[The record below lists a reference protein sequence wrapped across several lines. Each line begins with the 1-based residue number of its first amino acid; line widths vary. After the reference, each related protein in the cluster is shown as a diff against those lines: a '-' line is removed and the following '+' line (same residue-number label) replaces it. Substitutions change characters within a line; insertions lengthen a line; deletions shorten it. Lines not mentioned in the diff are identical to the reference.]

1 MTPTEFSRNNNVKVG
16 DRLLGVRNVVKIKD
30 PEAIKRLIMS
40 NDYEH
45 KRIISISAHI
55 DHGKTTTTDYLM
67 RRAGLMS
74 DAAAGQALMTD
85 SDEEEQE
92 RGITIFTSVV
102 LLNFEVDGEEYLVQL
117 SDTPGHLS
125 FTGEVSRA
133 LRASDGAV
141 ILVDA
146 LEGVMTQTET
156 NIRLAVGS
164 EACRPVL
171 FINKVDRLINELKLP
186 PAKVYERIDIIVAKV
201 NELIKKVAP
210 GEFSKEWQVG
220 FEHGTV
226 AIGSAKTGWAFTQ
239 ETLKKRD
246 IKPIVVFE
254 KYNEGDEMWLRENL
268 PLDEALLEMIAYH
281 LPDPKTAQK
290 YKIPRIWKGDLDS
303 PEGKALLDCD
313 PNGPLL
319 GMITKIFVDPKS
331 KRPTLIGRVFS
342 GTIRSGDEIRLV
354 NMRQNARV
362 KRLGVQEITDIL
374 PMDEIPAGNL
384 MSIFGFICPS
394 GESFVEANSEIVGFE
409 AIEYV
414 SEPVVSRSIKPIDP
428 QDVAR
433 LGDVVKKWIMA
444 DPTARFVHDKESGEY
459 RLDGIDPLQIEILT
473 KRINE
478 QVPIRVSEPIIVYR
492 EKMTQRGDEF
502 HTKSPNGH
510 NRIRMYLEPLDEKT
524 IELIRK
530 KKVTAEM
537 PGRER
542 AQILRDEAGWDAK
555 EARKILDIFEGC
567 MIVDAMSGVQ
577 KFDRILP
584 YVKSIF
590 HEFVESGPIAHEPVM
605 GVRVT
610 ITDATI
616 HSDPAHTGYTEV
628 ATMVSSGL
636 NMGFLTGV
644 PGLYEPIL
652 NTDIKTPTDT
662 QGAVIKVLTAHRGQI
677 VTIEGEEEAVAIKG
691 TLPTAE
697 TIGIAD
703 EFRSASAGRSFFG
716 YQFRGFES
724 VPGSIQE
731 ELILEIRKRKG
742 MPEEMPSMSSWSRYV
757 YKRT

>member
-1 MTPTEFSRNNNVKVG
+1 M
-16 DRLLGVRNVVKIKD
+16 VKIKD
-30 PEAIKRLIMS
+30 PDAIKRLIMS
-40 NDYEH
+40 DDFEH

-85 SDEEEQE
+85 SDDEEQE

-156 NIRLAVGS
+156 NIRLAVGG
-164 EACRPVL
+164 EACKPVL

-186 PAKVYERIDIIVAKV
+186 PEKVGERLVIIASKV

-210 GEFSKEWQVG
+210 PEYAKEWRVN
-220 FEHGTV
+220 FEEGSV
-226 AIGSAKTGWAFTQ
+226 AIGSAKTGWAFTNK
-239 ETLKKRD
+239 TLAKKGVPA
-246 IKPIVVFE
+246 KVVFE

-268 PLDEALLEMIAYH
+268 PLDDALLEMIVHH
-281 LPDPKTAQK
+281 LPNPKEAQT
-290 YKIPRIWKGDLDS
+290 YKIPRIWKGDLAS
-303 PEGKALLDCD
+303 TEGKALLECD
-313 PNGPLL
+313 RKGPLL

-342 GTIRSGDEIRLV
+342 GTVKSGQSIRLV
-354 NMRQNARV
+354 NMKQNVTV

-374 PMDEIPAGNL
+374 PMDAVPAGNL
-384 MSIFGFICPS
+384 FSVFGFMCPS
-394 GESFVEANSEIVGFE
+394 GESFVAVDSEMQGFE

-414 SEPVVSRSIKPIDP
+414 SEPVVSRSIKPVDP
-428 QDVAR
+428 QDIAK
-433 LGDVVKKWIMA
+433 LGEVVSKWIMA
-444 DPTARFVHDKESGEY
+444 DPTARFIHDKESGEY

-478 QVPIRVSEPIIVYR
+478 QVKIIISEPIIVYR
-492 EKMTQRGDEF
+492 EKITERGQEF

-510 NRIRMYLEPLDEKT
+510 NRLRLYVEPLDEKA
-524 IELIRK
+524 IELIK
-530 KKVTAEM
+530 KRRITKDM
-537 PGRER
+537 NSRER
-542 AQILRDEAGWDAK
+542 AAILRDEAGWDAK
-555 EARKILDIFEGC
+555 EARKILDIYQSS
-567 MIVDAMSGVQ
+567 MLVDAMSGVQ
-577 KFDRILP
+577 RFDRIYSYLETT
-584 YVKSIF
+584 F
-590 HEFVESGPIAHEPVM
+590 REFIDQGPIAKEPVM
-605 GVRVT
+605 GVKVLL
-610 ITDATI
+610 TDATV
-616 HSDPAHTGYTEV
+616 HTDPAHTGYNEV
-628 ATMVSSGL
+628 ATMTSSGL
-636 NMGFLTGV
+636 NMSFLTGSA
-644 PGLYEPIL
+644 GLYEPIL
-652 NTDIKTPTDT
+652 NADIKTPTDT
-662 QGAVIKVLTAHRGQI
+662 QGGVIKVLTGHRGQI
-677 VTIEGEEEAVAIKG
+677 LTIDAEEDTVTVRG

-703 EFRSASAGRSFFG
+703 EFRSATAGRSFFG
-716 YQFRGFES
+716 YEFRGFEP
-724 VPGSIQE
+724 VPGNMQE
-731 ELILEIRKRKG
+731 EKILEIRARKG
-742 MPEEMPSMSSWSRYV
+742 MPEEMPSTSSWSRWI

>member
-1 MTPTEFSRNNNVKVG
+1 
-16 DRLLGVRNVVKIKD
+16 LVKIKD
-30 PEAIKRLIMS
+30 PDAIKRLIQS
-40 NDYEH
+40 DDYEH

-85 SDEEEQE
+85 SDDEEQE

-156 NIRLAVGS
+156 NIRLAVGG
-164 EACRPVL
+164 EACKPVL
-171 FINKVDRLINELKLP
+171 FVNKVDRLINELKLP
-186 PAKVYERIDIIVAKV
+186 PAKVYERIDIIISKV

-210 GEFSKEWQVG
+210 KEYAKDWRVNFQEG
-220 FEHGTV
+220 SV
-226 AIGSAKTGWAFTQ
+226 AIGSAKTGWAFTMK
-239 ETLKKRD
+239 TLEKQG

-254 KYNEGDEMWLRENL
+254 KYSEGDEMWLRENL
-268 PLDEALLEMIAYH
+268 PLDDALLEMIVYH
-281 LPDPKTAQK
+281 LPNPKDAQK
-290 YKIPRIWKGDLDS
+290 YKIPRIWKGDLDTA
-303 PEGKALLDCD
+303 EGKALLECD
-313 PNGPLL
+313 RNGPLL

-342 GTIRSGDEIRLV
+342 GTIKSGQSIRLV
-354 NMRQNARV
+354 GMKQNVTV

-374 PMDEIPAGNL
+374 PMEEVPAGNL
-384 MSIFGFICPS
+384 FSVFGFICPS
-394 GESFVEANSEIVGFE
+394 GESFVELDSEMPAFE

-414 SEPVVSRSIKPIDP
+414 SEPVVSRSIKPVDP
-428 QDVAR
+428 QDIAK
-433 LGDVVKKWIMA
+433 LGEVVSKWIMA
-444 DPTARFVHDKESGEY
+444 DPTARFIHDKESGEY

-478 QVPIRVSEPIIVYR
+478 QVKITISEPIIVYR
-492 EKMTQRGDEF
+492 EKITRRGDEF

-510 NRIRMYLEPLDEKT
+510 NRLRLYVEPLDEKT
-524 IELIRK
+524 VNLIRRRRI
-530 KKVTAEM
+530 TADQNA
-537 PGRER
+537 RER

-555 EARKILDIFEGC
+555 KARKILDIYESS
-567 MIVDAMSGVQ
+567 MLVDGMSGVQ
-577 KFDRILP
+577 RFDRIYSYLDT
-584 YVKSIF
+584 VF
-590 HEFVESGPIAHEPVM
+590 REFIDQGPLAREPVM
-605 GVRVT
+605 GVKVVL
-610 ITDATI
+610 TDATV
-616 HSDPAHTGYTEV
+616 HTDPAHTGYNEV
-628 ATMVSSGL
+628 ATMTSSGL
-636 NMGFLTGV
+636 NMSFLTAGA
-644 PGLYEPIL
+644 GLYEPIL

-662 QGAVIKVLTAHRGQI
+662 QGGVIRVLTGHRGQVI
-677 VTIEGEEEAVAIKG
+677 TIDAEEDTVTVKG
-691 TLPTAE
+691 VLPTAE

-703 EFRSASAGRSFFG
+703 EFRSATAGRSFFG
-716 YQFRGFES
+716 YEFRGFEP
-724 VPGSIQE
+724 VPTSMQE
-731 ELILEIRKRKG
+731 EKILEIRERKG
-742 MPEEMPSMSSWSRYV
+742 MPNQMPSTSSWSRWV

>member
-1 MTPTEFSRNNNVKVG
+1 LVKVKEP
-16 DRLLGVRNVVKIKD
+16 D
-30 PEAIKRLIMS
+30 AIKKLIAS
-40 NDYEH
+40 DDYEH

-156 NIRLAVGS
+156 NIRLAVGG
-164 EACRPVL
+164 EGTKPVL

-186 PAKVYERIDIIVAKV
+186 PAKVYERIDLIIAKV
-201 NELIKKVAP
+201 NQLIKKVAP
-210 GEFSKEWQVG
+210 KEFAKEWQVNFQQG
-220 FEHGTV
+220 SV
-226 AIGSAKTGWAFTQ
+226 AVGSAKTGWAFTMK
-239 ETLKKRD
+239 TLAKKD
-246 IKPIVVFE
+246 IKPVVVFE

-268 PLDEALLEMIAYH
+268 PLDDALLEMIVHH
-281 LPDPKTAQK
+281 LPNPKEAQK
-290 YKIPRIWKGDLDS
+290 HKIPRIWRGDLES
-303 PEGKALLDCD
+303 PEGKALLECD
-313 PNGPLL
+313 PDGPLL

-342 GTIRSGDEIRLV
+342 GTMRSGDEIHLI

-374 PMDEIPAGNL
+374 PMDEVPAGNL
-384 MSIFGFICPS
+384 MSIFGFMCPS
-394 GESFVEANSEIVGFE
+394 GESFVAAGSEMKGFE

-414 SEPVVSRSIKPIDP
+414 SEPVVSRSITPKDP
-428 QDVAR
+428 QDVGK
-433 LGDVVKKWIMA
+433 LGDVVKMWIMA
-444 DPTARFVHDKESGEY
+444 DPTARFIHDKESGEY

-492 EKMTQRGDEF
+492 EKMTKKGDEF

-510 NRIRMYLEPLDEKT
+510 NRLRMYLEPLDEKT
-524 IELIRK
+524 IELIK
-530 KKVTAEM
+530 KKRVTAEM
-537 PGRER
+537 PARER

-555 EARKILDIFEGC
+555 KARKILDIYESC
-567 MIVDAMSGVQ
+567 MLVDAMSGVQ
-577 KFDRILP
+577 RFDRILS
-584 YVKSIF
+584 YLKTSF
-590 HEFVESGPIAHEPVM
+590 REFVEEGPIAREPVL
-605 GVRVT
+605 GVKVVL
-610 ITDATI
+610 TDATV
-616 HSDPAHTGYTEV
+616 HVDPAHTGYNEV
-628 ATMVSSGL
+628 ATMTSSGL
-636 NMGFLTGV
+636 NMSFLTGA
-644 PGLYEPIL
+644 PGIFEPIL
-652 NTDIKTPTDT
+652 NADIKTPIDT
-662 QGAVIKVLTAHRGQI
+662 QGGVIKVLTGHRGQVI
-677 VTIEGEEEAVAIKG
+677 TIEGEEENVAVKG

-703 EFRSASAGRSFFG
+703 EFRSATAGRSFFG
-716 YQFRGFES
+716 YEFRGFEALPS
-724 VPGSIQE
+724 SLQE
-731 ELILEIRKRKG
+731 EIILEIRGRKK
-742 MPEEMPSMSSWSRYV
+742 MPLEMPSLSSWSRYV

>member
-1 MTPTEFSRNNNVKVG
+1 
-16 DRLLGVRNVVKIKD
+16 
-30 PEAIKRLIMS
+30 
-40 NDYEH
+40 
-45 KRIISISAHI
+45 
-55 DHGKTTTTDYLM
+55 
-67 RRAGLMS
+67 MS

-85 SDEEEQE
+85 SDDEEQE

-102 LLNFEVDGEEYLVQL
+102 LLNFDVEGEEYLVQL

-156 NIRLAVGS
+156 NIRLAVGG
-164 EACRPVL
+164 EGCKPVL

-201 NELIKKVAP
+201 NALIKKVAP
-210 GEFSKEWQVG
+210 KDFSKDWRVDFTKG
-220 FEHGTV
+220 SV
-226 AIGSAKTGWAFTQ
+226 AVGSAKTGWAFTMK
-239 ETLKKRD
+239 TLAKKE
-246 IKPIVVFE
+246 IKPNVVFE

-268 PLDEALLEMIAYH
+268 PLDDALLEMIVKH
-281 LPDPKTAQK
+281 LPNPKDAQK
-290 YKIPRIWKGDLDS
+290 YKIPRIWKGDLES
-303 PEGKALLDCD
+303 EAGKALLEAD

-342 GTIRSGDEIRLV
+342 GTLRSGQEIRLV

-362 KRLGVQEITDIL
+362 RRLGVQEITDIL
-374 PMDEIPAGNL
+374 PMDEVPAGNL
-384 MSIFGFICPS
+384 FSIFGFMCPS
-394 GESFVEANSEIVGFE
+394 GESFVDAGSDVPGFE

-414 SEPVVSRSIKPIDP
+414 SEPVVSRSITPLDP
-428 QDVAR
+428 QDIAK
-433 LGDVVKKWIMA
+433 LGDVVKMWIMA

-478 QVPIRVSEPIIVYR
+478 QVPIRISEPIIVYR
-492 EKMTQRGDEF
+492 EKMTERGDEF

-524 IELIRK
+524 VGLIK
-530 KKVTAEM
+530 KRRVTAEM
-537 PGRER
+537 PSRDR
-542 AQILRDEAGWDAK
+542 AIILRDEAGWDAK
-555 EARKILDIFEGC
+555 KARKILDIFQGC
-567 MIVDAMSGVQ
+567 MLVDGMSGVQ
-577 KFDRILP
+577 RFDRILA
-584 YVKSIF
+584 YVKSVF
-590 HEFVESGPIAHEPVM
+590 QEFVEEGPIAHEPVM
-605 GVRVT
+605 GVKVVL
-610 ITDATI
+610 TDATV
-616 HSDPAHTGYTEV
+616 HNDPAHTGYNEV

-636 NMGFLTGV
+636 NMSFLTGEAS
-644 PGLYEPIL
+644 LYEPVL
-652 NTDIKTPTDT
+652 NTDIKTPIDT
-662 QGAVIKVLTAHRGQI
+662 QGGVIKVLTGHRGQI
-677 VTIEGEEEAVAIKG
+677 VTIEGEEENVTVKG

-716 YQFRGFES
+716 YEFRGFEPL
-724 VPGSIQE
+724 PGTLQE
-731 ELILEIRKRKG
+731 EIILEIRARKK
-742 MPEEMPSMSSWSRYV
+742 MPDQMPHLSSWNRWI

>member
-1 MTPTEFSRNNNVKVG
+1 
-16 DRLLGVRNVVKIKD
+16 
-30 PEAIKRLIMS
+30 
-40 NDYEH
+40 
-45 KRIISISAHI
+45 
-55 DHGKTTTTDYLM
+55 
-67 RRAGLMS
+67 MS

-85 SDEEEQE
+85 SDDEEQE

-102 LLNFEVDGEEYLVQL
+102 LLNFDVEGEEYLVQL

-156 NIRLAVGS
+156 NIRLAVGG
-164 EACRPVL
+164 EGCKPVL

-210 GEFSKEWQVG
+210 EG
-220 FEHGTV
+220 FTKDWRVDFAKGSV
-226 AIGSAKTGWAFTQ
+226 AVGSAKTGWAFTMK
-239 ETLKKRD
+239 TLEKKE
-246 IKPIVVFE
+246 IKPNVVFE
-254 KYNEGDEMWLRENL
+254 KYYEGDEMWLRENL
-268 PLDEALLEMIAYH
+268 PLDDALLEMIVKH
-281 LPDPKTAQK
+281 LPNPKEAQK
-290 YKIPRIWKGDLDS
+290 YKIPRIWKGDLES
-303 PEGKALLDCD
+303 EAGKALLEAD

-342 GTIRSGDEIRLV
+342 GTLKSGQEIRLV

-374 PMDEIPAGNL
+374 PMDEVPAGNL
-384 MSIFGFICPS
+384 FSIFGFMCPS
-394 GESFVEANSEIVGFE
+394 GESFVEAGSEVPGFE

-414 SEPVVSRSIKPIDP
+414 SEPVVSRSITPLDP
-428 QDVAR
+428 QDVAK
-433 LGDVVKKWIMA
+433 LGDVVKMWIMA

-478 QVPIRVSEPIIVYR
+478 QVPIRISEPIIVYR
-492 EKMTQRGDEF
+492 EKMTERGDEF

-510 NRIRMYLEPLDEKT
+510 NRIRMFLEPLDEKT
-524 IELIRK
+524 VELIK
-530 KKVTAEM
+530 KRRVTAEM
-537 PGRER
+537 PSRDR
-542 AQILRDEAGWDAK
+542 AFILRDDAGWDAK
-555 EARKILDIFEGC
+555 EARKILDIYQGC
-567 MIVDAMSGVQ
+567 MLVDAMSGVQ
-577 KFDRILP
+577 RFDRIIA
-584 YVKSIF
+584 YVKSVF
-590 HEFVESGPIAHEPVM
+590 QEFVEEGPIAHEPVM
-605 GVRVT
+605 GVKVVL
-610 ITDATI
+610 TDATV
-616 HSDPAHTGYTEV
+616 HNDPAHTGYNEV

-636 NMGFLTGV
+636 NMSFLTGEAS
-644 PGLYEPIL
+644 LYEPIL
-652 NTDIKTPTDT
+652 NTDIKTPIDT
-662 QGAVIKVLTAHRGQI
+662 QGGVIKVLTGHRGQI
-677 VTIEGEEEAVAIKG
+677 VTIEGEEENVTVKG

-703 EFRSASAGRSFFG
+703 EFRSATAGRSFFG
-716 YQFRGFES
+716 YEFRGFEPL
-724 VPGSIQE
+724 PGTLQE
-731 ELILEIRKRKG
+731 EKILEIRARKK
-742 MPEEMPSMSSWSRYV
+742 MPDQLPSLSSWNRWI

>member
-1 MTPTEFSRNNNVKVG
+1 M
-16 DRLLGVRNVVKIKD
+16 VKIKEPD
-30 PEAIKRLIMS
+30 AIKRLIRS
-40 NDYEH
+40 DDYEH

-156 NIRLAVGS
+156 NIRLAVGG
-164 EACRPVL
+164 EACKPVL
-171 FINKVDRLINELKLP
+171 FVNKVDRLINELKLP
-186 PAKVYERIDIIVAKV
+186 PQKVYERIDIIIAKV
-201 NELIKKVAP
+201 NQLIKKVAP
-210 GEFSKEWQVG
+210 EGYGKDWRVNFQDGS
-220 FEHGTV
+220 V
-226 AIGSAKTGWAFTQ
+226 AIGSAKTGWAFTMK
-239 ETLKKRD
+239 TLEKKD

-254 KYNEGDEMWLRENL
+254 KYNEGDEKWLRENL
-268 PLDEALLEMIAYH
+268 PLDDALLEMIVKH
-281 LPDPKTAQK
+281 LPDPKKAQQ

-303 PEGKALLDCD
+303 PEGKALLNVD
-313 PNGPLL
+313 PNGPLV

-342 GTIRSGDEIRLV
+342 GTIKSGQEIQLV
-354 NMRQNARV
+354 NMKQNAKV

-374 PMDEIPAGNL
+374 DMDEVPAGNL
-384 MSIFGFICPS
+384 FSVFGFMCPS
-394 GESFVEANSEIVGFE
+394 GESFVAPGSETKGFE

-428 QDVAR
+428 QEIAK
-433 LGDVVKKWIMA
+433 LGEVVSKWIMA
-444 DPTARFVHDKESGEY
+444 DPTARFFHDKESGEY

-478 QVPIRVSEPIIVYR
+478 QVKIKVSEPIIVYR
-492 EKMTQRGDEF
+492 EKMTERGDEF

-524 IELIRK
+524 VDLIRK
-530 KKVTAEM
+530 KRITADM
-537 PGRER
+537 PSRER

-555 EARKILDIFEGC
+555 EARKILDIYQSS
-567 MIVDAMSGVQ
+567 MLVDAMSGVQ
-577 KFDRILP
+577 RFDRIFSYLQTT
-584 YVKSIF
+584 F
-590 HEFVESGPIAHEPVM
+590 REFIEGGPIAREPVM
-605 GVRVT
+605 GVKVVL
-610 ITDATI
+610 TDATV
-616 HSDPAHTGYTEV
+616 HTDPAHTGYSEV
-628 ATMVSSGL
+628 ATMVSAGL
-636 NMGFLTGV
+636 NMGFLTGI
-644 PGLYEPIL
+644 PGLYEPVL
-652 NTDIKTPTDT
+652 NTDIKTPPDT
-662 QGAVIKVLTAHRGQI
+662 QGAVIKVLTGHRGQI
-677 VTIEGEEEAVAIKG
+677 ITIEGEEDVVAVKG

-703 EFRSASAGRSFFG
+703 EFRSATAGRSFFG
-716 YQFRGFES
+716 YEFRGFEP
-724 VPGSIQE
+724 VPSNLQE
-731 ELILEIRKRKG
+731 EIILEIRKRKD
-742 MPEEMPSMSSWSRYV
+742 MPEEMPNLSSWNRWI

>member
-1 MTPTEFSRNNNVKVG
+1 M
-16 DRLLGVRNVVKIKD
+16 VKIKEPD
-30 PEAIKRLIMS
+30 AIKRLILS
-40 NDYEH
+40 NDFEH

-102 LLNFEVDGEEYLVQL
+102 LLNFEIEGEEYLVQL

-156 NIRLAVGS
+156 NIRLAVGG
-164 EACRPVL
+164 EACKPVL

-186 PAKVYERIDIIVAKV
+186 PAKVYERIDIIIAKV

-210 GEFSKEWQVG
+210 KEYALDWRVSFQEG
-220 FEHGTV
+220 SV
-226 AIGSAKTGWAFTQ
+226 AIGSAKTGWAFTMK
-239 ETLKKRD
+239 TLEKKN

-254 KYNEGDEMWLRENL
+254 KYNEGDDRWLRDNL
-268 PLDEALLEMIAYH
+268 PLDDALLEMIVKH
-281 LPDPKTAQK
+281 LPNPKDAQK
-290 YKIPRIWKGDLDS
+290 YKIPRIWSGDLES
-303 PEGKALLDCD
+303 NEGKALLNCD
-313 PNGPLL
+313 SKGPLI
-319 GMITKIFVDPKS
+319 GMITKIFIDPKS

-342 GTIRSGDEIRLV
+342 GTINAGQEIQLV
-354 NMRQNARV
+354 NMKQNAKV

-374 PMDEIPAGNL
+374 DMDEVPAGNL
-384 MSIFGFICPS
+384 FSVFGFMCPS
-394 GESFVEANSEIVGFE
+394 GETFVEPGSGLKGFE

-428 QDVAR
+428 QEIAK
-433 LGDVVKKWIMA
+433 LGEVVSKWIMA

-478 QVPIRVSEPIIVYR
+478 QVKIKVSEPIIVYR
-492 EKMTQRGDEF
+492 EKMTDRGDEF

-510 NRIRMYLEPLDEKT
+510 NRIRMYLEPLDAKT
-524 IELIRK
+524 VELIRK
-530 KKVTAEM
+530 RRITAEM
-537 PGRER
+537 PDRER
-542 AQILRDEAGWDAK
+542 AAILRDEAGWDAK
-555 EARKILDIFEGC
+555 EARKILDIYESS
-567 MIVDAMSGVQ
+567 MLVDAMSGVQ
-577 KFDRILP
+577 RFERIFSYLQTT
-584 YVKSIF
+584 F
-590 HEFVESGPIAHEPVM
+590 REFIDGGPIAKEPVM
-605 GVRVT
+605 GVKVVL
-610 ITDATI
+610 TDATV
-616 HSDPAHTGYTEV
+616 HTDPAHTGYNEV
-628 ATMVSSGL
+628 ATMVSAGL
-636 NMGFLTGV
+636 NMGFLTGK
-644 PGLYEPIL
+644 PGLFEPVL

-662 QGAVIKVLTAHRGQI
+662 QGQVIKVLTGHRGQI
-677 VTIEGEEEAVAIKG
+677 VTIEGEEDTVTVRG

-703 EFRSASAGRSFFG
+703 EFRSATAGRSFFG
-716 YQFRGFES
+716 YEFRGFEPL
-724 VPGSIQE
+724 PGNMQE
-731 ELILEIRKRKG
+731 EIILEIRERKG
-742 MPEEMPSMSSWSRYV
+742 MPQEMPSLSSWNRWI
-757 YKRT
+757 YKRTS